1 MKQFAVFAFLIAGA
15 LPAAA
20 QGLIIPDE
28 PDLPPLAITRHD
40 VRVSIDNQAA
50 VTTVEQLFVNNTEKR
65 LQAQFVFPIPKD
77 AAASAFSLTVDGKK
91 HDGEM
96 LEKTQAREIFESLI
110 RRAQDPTLLEQLGGR
125 LFRASIVIDPK
136 AKQLIALQFSEVLTA
151 ENALVR
157 YLYPVRNGATRGAT
171 VNGDFSV
178 EVSIKSNSPIG
189 NVYSPSHAV
198 TVTRD
203 GANAAKATFSAKNVT
218 LTKDFQLYYGLTE
231 KALGVN
237 LITYRPDPK
246 EPGTFLMLVTP
257 RSLKTEKVVMRDVVF
272 VLDTSGSMKGEKI
285 QQAKN
290 ALKQCI
296 STLNDGD
303 RFNLITFSSYV
314 DTWKKELVP
323 AAEFRKAAL
332 ERVDAILA
340 EGATDID
347 GALKAAL
354 SFPQDP
360 NRPYVVIFMTD
371 GKPTVGDA
379 TDPKII
385 LAKAERA
392 KSDSLRIFTWGVGYD
407 VDTTLLDGIAAATG
421 GVSEYVHPEEDIATK
436 LATFWGRTSRPVLT
450 NLELLVD
457 SKDVQL
463 VGMLPSSMPD
473 LYAGGQLVLV
483 GRYTGSGDVK
493 LKLTGRVNGEKETF
507 EYAASFPATQPG
519 NAFVELLWAKRR
531 IGQLL
536 DTIRMKGENKELVD
550 DVVRLSKQYGIET
563 PYTSYLIHDD
573 GKVSSTKGGG
583 AGGGSFGGRDAKK
596 LDHMADKDPA
606 KPAAAQGGDRERK
619 EKNEEAQA
627 LDEGFRAKDGK
638 SSVDAASYLRKLK
651 ESDRDGGASAA
662 FKPACGTRLFAY
674 RGLWVDER
682 FTADAAVTTVQF
694 GSKAWLRI
702 AKLHP
707 EIKEALKVGTSIV
720 FVTAKGKALAVACD
734 GEKELTDDA
743 IQALF
748 K

>member
-1 MKQFAVFAFLIAGA
+1 MKQIAVFVFILAGA

-20 QGLIIPDE
+20 QGIVIPDE
-28 PDLPPLAITRHD
+28 PELPPLAITRHD
-40 VRVSIDNQAA
+40 VRVAIDNQAA
-50 VTTVEQLFVNNTEKR
+50 TTTVEQIFVNNTDKR

-77 AAASAFSLTVDGKK
+77 AAISQFSLTIDGKK

-96 LEKTQAREIFESLI
+96 LEKAKAREIFESLI
-110 RRAQDPTLLEQLGGR
+110 RRAQDPTLLEQLGGG

-136 AKQLIALQFSEVLTA
+136 AKQRIALQFSAVLAA
-151 ENALVR
+151 ESSLVR

-178 EVSIKSNSPIG
+178 EVSIKSSSPIG

-203 GANAAKATFSAKNVT
+203 GENAAKASFSAKNVT
-218 LTKDFQLYYGLTE
+218 LTKDFQLYYGLTDKE
-231 KALGVN
+231 LGVN

-246 EPGTFLMLVTP
+246 EPGTFLMLVSP
-257 RSLKTEKVVMRDVVF
+257 RSLKTEKVVLRDVVF

-285 QQAKN
+285 VQAKN
-290 ALKQCI
+290 ALKHCI
-296 STLNDGD
+296 TNLNDGD

-314 DTWKKELVP
+314 DPWKKELVS
-323 AAEFRKAAL
+323 AAENRKAAI

-371 GKPTVGDA
+371 GKPTVGDT
-379 TDPKII
+379 TDPKVI

-407 VDTTLLDGIAAATG
+407 LDTQLLDGIAAATG

-436 LATFWGRTSRPVLT
+436 VSTFWGRASRPVLT
-450 NLELLVD
+450 NLELAVD

-463 VGMLPSSMPD
+463 IGMLPSAMPD
-473 LYAGGQLVLV
+473 LYSGGQLVLV
-483 GRYTGSGDVK
+483 GRYTGTGDVK
-493 LKLTGRVNGEKETF
+493 LRLTGRVNGEKETF
-507 EYAASFPATQPG
+507 EYTASFPASQAK

-531 IGQLL
+531 IGNLL

-573 GKVSSTKGGG
+573 GKVSSTNGG
-583 AGGGSFGGRDAKK
+583 AGGGFGGREEKK
-596 LDHMADKDPA
+596 LDTFAAKDPA
-606 KPAAAQGGDRERK
+606 RPAAAEADKQRRDQ
-619 EKNEEAQA
+619 NEAA
-627 LDEGFRAKDGK
+627 RGLDEGFRAKDGK
-638 SSVDAASYLRKLK
+638 AGVDAASYLRKLK
-651 ESDRDGGASAA
+651 ESDRDGGGSAA

-674 RGLWVDER
+674 RGMWVDER
-682 FTADAAVTTVQF
+682 FTADAALTTIQF
-694 GSKAWLRI
+694 GSKAWFRI
-702 AKLHP
+702 AELHP
-707 EIKEALKVGTSIV
+707 EITDALKLGTSIV
-720 FVTAKGKALAVACD
+720 FITAKGKAIVIASE
-734 GEKELTDDA
+734 GEKELADDV
-743 IQALF
+743 INALF